1 MEESMAKESSETTAA
16 RLNMN
21 HRLENK
27 VFALYGGL
35 RSRDYNG
42 SRTMPIQLLP
52 ETLVARIAA
61 GEVVE
66 RPASAVKELIENAI
80 DAGARDIRVECI
92 EGGKRL
98 IRITDDGSGIRAGEV
113 ALAFQHHATS
123 KLKSVDDLS
132 SIHTLGF
139 RGEALASIASVSQ
152 VTCVTRHAD
161 ETSGT
166 LVRFDNGNIV
176 AEERIGRN
184 AGTTMT
190 IEHLFSR
197 VPARLKFLKANQTER
212 GHIDA
217 IITRYALAYP
227 HIRFTLAH
235 DGKQTF
241 QSLGTGNLRD
251 VLVDVYGADVAAQMV
266 EIGDQRLENRDQRL
280 ETGDS
285 GNAGDAMQEVS
296 AREQSPPQGRSAIS
310 SLQSSISV
318 RGFAAL
324 PTIDHSN
331 RTKITL
337 FVNGRPVQDTKLS
350 YAVIQAYHTLLMT
363 GRYPIAVALIQV
375 PSEEVD
381 VNVHPAK
388 AEVRF
393 RDADGVFSAV
403 LRAVRKALLENM
415 APPAPPSVLGAGS
428 LASFV
433 MRQTEGDAE
442 TTNPANQIIEPQRPL
457 TGSETWDRIGIA
469 KQNNW
474 SDRMGALQ
482 TPAQDADRQSS
493 FVNRQLPALRILG
506 QLALTYILA
515 EGPEGLYLIDQ
526 HASHERV
533 LWEKMLAQHELG
545 EVMAQALLDPV
556 AVSVPADSAYLLEAN
571 LDALRD
577 LGFDIEPFGG
587 NTFLVRSVP
596 ALMIQDDIA
605 TAMREIIG
613 DLEAGDAVLRKDL
626 EARVL
631 RRVCKRMA
639 IKAGRTLSFAEM
651 AALVRDLE
659 ACESPRTCPHGR
671 PTMIQISTLQL
682 EKEFGRLG

>member
-1 MEESMAKESSETTAA
+1 
-16 RLNMN
+16 
-21 HRLENK
+21 
-27 VFALYGGL
+27 
-35 RSRDYNG
+35 
-42 SRTMPIQLLP
+42 MPIQLLP

-80 DAGARDIRVECI
+80 DAGARDIRVECL

-98 IRITDDGSGIRAGEV
+98 IRINDDGSGIRADEV

-123 KLKSVDDLS
+123 KLKSIDDLS

-166 LVRFDNGNIV
+166 LLRFDNGNVV
-176 AEERIGRN
+176 AHERIGRN

-212 GHIDA
+212 GHIDG
-217 IITRYALAYP
+217 IVTRYALAYP

-235 DGKQTF
+235 DGRQTF

-251 VLVDVYGADVAAQMV
+251 VLVEVYGADVAAQMV
-266 EIGDQRLENRDQRL
+266 EIGEQR
-280 ETGDS
+280 S
-285 GNAGDAMQEVS
+285 EVTTSESPINQSQINQSQIS
-296 AREQSPPQGRSAIS
+296 AHGY
-310 SLQSSISV
+310 
-318 RGFAAL
+318 AAL

-363 GRYPIAVALIQV
+363 GRYPIAVILAQV

-393 RDADGVFSAV
+393 RDADGVFSV
-403 LRAVRKALLENM
+403 VQRAVRKALLENM
-415 APPAPPSVLGAGS
+415 TPPAPPSVLGAGDGG
-428 LASFV
+428 LASLV
-433 MRQTEGDAE
+433 MRQDEGGASEVTSSSD
-442 TTNPANQIIEPQRPL
+442 QIIEPQRPL
-457 TGSETWDRIGIA
+457 TGSESWDRIGIA
-469 KQNNW
+469 QQNNW
-474 SDRMGALQ
+474 ADRMGALQ
-482 TPAQDADRQSS
+482 TPAQDANRQSS
-493 FVNRQLPALRILG
+493 IINRQLPALRILG

-526 HASHERV
+526 HAAHERV
-533 LWEKMLAQHELG
+533 LWERMLAQHELG

-556 AVSVPADSAYLLEAN
+556 PVSVPADSAYLLEAN

-577 LGFDIEPFGG
+577 TGFDIEPFGS

-605 TAMREIIG
+605 TALREIIG